1 MNRIEKIYETTIKML
16 RELNL
21 NSVSVADLNEI
32 EIITL
37 INLERRV
44 SQIRKEYTNTKKET
58 KWKIKNGAC

>member
-1 MNRIEKIYETTIKML
+1 MNRIEKIYETTTKML

-37 INLERRV
+37 INLERRL
-44 SQIRKEYTNTKKET
+44 SQIRKEYTNTKKEA
-58 KWKIKNGAC
+58 KE